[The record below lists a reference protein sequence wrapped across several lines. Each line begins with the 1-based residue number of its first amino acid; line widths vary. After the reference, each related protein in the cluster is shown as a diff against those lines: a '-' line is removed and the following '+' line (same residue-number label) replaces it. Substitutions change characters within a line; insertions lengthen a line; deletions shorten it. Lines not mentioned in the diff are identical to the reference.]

1 MELLRFSLLFFE
13 PRKPKLLRI
22 TEDLTPRES
31 FKSLSSSTSL
41 RSALETG
48 AGRRR
53 VGDGGGL
60 ISAVEGVFV
69 NGLSFLPPV
78 KRCIKLYFILCCL
91 QGNMIY

>member
-1 MELLRFSLLFFE
+1 M
-13 PRKPKLLRI
+13 

-69 NGLSFLPPV
+69 NGLSFLLPV
-78 KRCIKLYFILCCL
+78 NKCIKDCFYFVLCSRKHDML
-91 QGNMIY
+91 NSVHL